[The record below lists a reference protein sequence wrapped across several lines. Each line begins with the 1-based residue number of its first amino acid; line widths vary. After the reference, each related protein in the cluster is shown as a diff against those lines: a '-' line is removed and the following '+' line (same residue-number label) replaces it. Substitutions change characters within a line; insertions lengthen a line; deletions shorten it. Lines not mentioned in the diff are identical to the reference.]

1 MRTILSIGFPRM
13 HKEAG
18 EKRDFLP
25 EFFSGLSDY
34 DVDIYLE
41 EGYGNGL
48 GYTEK
53 DYLKSNAGIKFTSAY
68 DVYMKDIVVI
78 LRCPETTEIDLMK
91 EGSILI
97 SMLHYETR
105 ETRNKLLSERKINCF
120 SMDAMCNDENERI
133 MVNYKGTS
141 RAGSRIAFE
150 ELKKRTDGFNNVDGK
165 IINISII
172 GLGSVAANSAKAFEE
187 LSDREFL
194 DEENGI
200 GVIIHML
207 PRTITQNCE
216 NLKKILEVSD
226 ILVDASK
233 RPDPSKVI
241 VSNRLIKYLPEHSVI
256 LDLTADPY
264 NDKILPMQVKGIEGI
279 PTGTLDK
286 YVIETDDELYDTI
299 PGAVL
304 SDNRR
309 LVVSCNAWP
318 GVDAKDCML
327 LYGRQLIPFL
337 DVILNKGI
345 KDLDVSSKNMY
356 ERSLIRSSLAYY
368 VKNKNNRSGV
378 IKCLE

>member
-1 MRTILSIGFPRM
+1 MRKIQSMGFPRM

-41 EGYGNGL
+41 EGYGNKL
-48 GYTEK
+48 GYTSE
-53 DYLKSNAGIKFTSAY
+53 DYIKCNEGIRFTSAA
-68 DVYMKDIVVI
+68 DVYMKDLVVI
-78 LRCPETTEIDLMK
+78 LRCPETEEINLMK

-105 ETRNKLLSERKINCF
+105 ETRNRLLSEKGINCF

-150 ELKKRTDGFNNVDGK
+150 ELKGRTNSFSDIDGK

-172 GLGSVAANSAKAFEE
+172 GLGAVAANSAKAFEE

-194 DEENGI
+194 DEKNGK

-207 PRTITQNCE
+207 PRTITKNNE
-216 NLKKILEVSD
+216 YLKKVLEVSD

-241 VSNRLIKYLPEHSVI
+241 VANKLIQYLPEHSVI

-286 YVIETDDELYDTI
+286 YVIETDDRFYDTI

-309 LVVSCNAWP
+309 LVISCNAWP

-327 LYGRQLIPFL
+327 LYGKQLLPLL
-337 DVILNKGI
+337 DVLLNKDI
-345 KDLDVSSKNMY
+345 RNLDAGSKNMY
-356 ERSLIRSSLAYY
+356 ERSLVRSSLDYY
-368 VKNKNNRSGV
+368 IKNKNNRSGV